1 MTASNQNS
9 AVVRILLTLVLLGM
23 ACVLLQRILTVNMA
37 YHALS
42 LNDENERWQ
51 RNSADFLIRKAA
63 QAVDAEPDRALAYA
77 RQALMEKPVDAR
89 IYLYSG
95 LAYDAAKK
103 TRQSELMMNY
113 AHLFGPRM
121 TDNQLMLA
129 DFWARHGD
137 TVQTLRHLSAA
148 LEMRRALQAK
158 LFPLLHQLAEM
169 QASSTALQTLLT
181 EPPSWWPA
189 FFNYALQHAN
199 DTVINRLYLARAQTN
214 SQGTQQERQ
223 LYIDYL
229 IRQQKS
235 LEAYALW
242 LSGLTSSQM
251 SVLGYVNDGSF
262 NLPASGEG
270 FGWRFN
276 RGRGALINRFEGAG
290 SLSSPSLRIG
300 FYGSKIGS
308 QELVSQYTMLEPGDY
323 AFQSM
328 YKVESLNAGEG
339 VKWTVSCS
347 NGAVLGSGHL
357 LSGTQHWTIYSFRF
371 EVPDAA
377 PCAMQKLTLTT
388 SPGGS
393 RPFDY
398 EGYAWFDEIDIQK
411 AEFVP

>member
-1 MTASNQNS
+1 MTASNQKS
-9 AVVRILLTLVLLGM
+9 AVVRIVLALVLLGL
-23 ACVLLQRILTVNMA
+23 AFLLLQRIFAVNMA
-37 YHALS
+37 YHTLA

-51 RNSADFLIRKAA
+51 ANSADFLIRKAA
-63 QAVDAEPDRALAYA
+63 QAVEAQPERALVYA

-89 IYLYSG
+89 IYLFSG

-103 TRQSELMMNY
+103 TQQAELMMNY

-121 TDNQLMLA
+121 TDNQLLLA
-129 DFWARHGD
+129 DFWAKRGD
-137 TVQTLRHLSAA
+137 NVQTLRHLSAA
-148 LEMRRALQAK
+148 LEMRHGLQAK
-158 LFPLLHQLAEM
+158 LFPLLHQFAEV
-169 QASSTALQTLLT
+169 QESSTAFQTLLT

-199 DTVINRLYLARAQTN
+199 DTVINKLYLARAQSN

-276 RGRGALINRFEGAG
+276 RGRGVLINRFEGSGA
-290 SLSSPSLRIG
+290 LSSPSLRIG
-300 FYGSKIGS
+300 FYGSRISS

-357 LSGTQHWTIYSFRF
+357 LSGTQNWTVYIFRF

-377 PCAMQKLTLTT
+377 PCSMQKLTLIT

-398 EGYAWFDEIDIQK
+398 EGYVWFDEVDIHK
-411 AEFVP
+411 AEFAP